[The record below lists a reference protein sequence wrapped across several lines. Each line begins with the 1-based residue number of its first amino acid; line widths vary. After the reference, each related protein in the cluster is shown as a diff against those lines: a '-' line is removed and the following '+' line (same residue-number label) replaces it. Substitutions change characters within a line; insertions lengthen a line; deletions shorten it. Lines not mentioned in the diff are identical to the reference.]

1 MVGVPPS
8 DSAGAG
14 TNDSAGAGR
23 DAVYIAVIGPS
34 AASADELVA
43 AERVGAVLA
52 ERGAIV
58 VCGGHGGVMEAVC
71 KGAALAGGQTIGLLP
86 GIERAAGNP
95 YLSIALPT
103 GLGELRNGL
112 IVRAADAVIAVGGSW
127 GTLSEIALA
136 VRTGK
141 PVVALGGWR
150 LERIGP
156 AADHTSHAS
165 AGPHES
171 SGPFTSAGRSD
182 LPGPIPADSPDH
194 AVALAL
200 ASITQP
206 T

>member
-1 MVGVPPS
+1 MVGVP
-8 DSAGAG
+8 GAG
-14 TNDSAGAGR
+14 G
-23 DAVYIAVIGPS
+23 AVYIAVIGPS
-34 AASADELVA
+34 AASADELVR
-43 AERVGAVLA
+43 AERVGVLLA

-71 KGAALAGGQTIGLLP
+71 KGAAQNGGQTIGLLP
-86 GIERAAGNP
+86 GTERRSGNP
-95 YLSIALPT
+95 YLSITLPT

-112 IVRAADAVIAVGGSW
+112 IVRAADAVISVGGSW

-141 PVVALGGWR
+141 PVVALGDWR
-150 LERIGP
+150 MGRIAP
-156 AADHTSHAS
+156 D
-165 AGPHES
+165 PDR
-171 SGPFTSAGRSD
+171 PPD
-182 LPGPIPADSPDH
+182 LPGPVPADSPEH

>member
-1 MVGVPPS
+1 MVGVP
-8 DSAGAG
+8 G
-14 TNDSAGAGR
+14 TD

-34 AASADELVA
+34 AASADELVH
-43 AERVGAVLA
+43 AERVGVLLA

-71 KGAALAGGQTIGLLP
+71 KGAAQHGGQTIGLLP
-86 GIERAAGNP
+86 GTERASGNP
-95 YLSIALPT
+95 YLGIALPT

-141 PVVALGGWR
+141 PVVALGDWR
-150 LERIGP
+150 MGRIAP
-156 AADHTSHAS
+156 EPDRS
-165 AGPHES
+165 A
-171 SGPFTSAGRSD
+171 D
-182 LPGPIPADSPDH
+182 LPGPIPADSPEH

-200 ASITQP
+200 ASITQS